1 MAITFNQKYPAAL
14 TNAAWQKKKSFK
26 DKTKSKT
33 KTGLGTTLTKA
44 EANWGKVKF
53 DKLIAAKQNL
63 QGKNVAAL
71 KIAAKA
77 AQDYLDGPV
86 VQQAIAALDAAA
98 SKARTTAANTA
109 LSTAAVNAATALT
122 GALTAQ
128 AKLLRDIKLADFQ
141 PATSVNLEL
150 GQWEKSHTGYLRSM
164 DGIVD
169 ELRSGKTKENWEG
182 QPISEVVNNAV
193 KVTGSLSTA
202 TGDRHWHDTNNLWR
216 EIFAAYNTANNQ
228 IKVLPDSR
236 VEDEI
241 EKFIDLT
248 QHKLGN
254 LFM

>member
-33 KTGLGTTLTKA
+33 KTGLGTLLTKA
-44 EANWGKVKF
+44 EANWGKIKF
-53 DKLIAAKQNL
+53 DKLIAAKQSL

-109 LSTAAVNAATALT
+109 LSTTAATAATALT

-141 PATSVNLEL
+141 PATSVHLEI
-150 GQWEKSHTGYLRSM
+150 GEREKNHTAYLRSM

-182 QPISEVVNNAV
+182 QPINEVVNNAV
-193 KVTGSLSTA
+193 KVTGLLFEATA
-202 TGDRHWHDTNNLWR
+202 DPHWHDTNNLWR
-216 EIFAAYNTANNQ
+216 EIFDAYTTANNQ
-228 IKVLPDSR
+228 IKVLPGSR

-241 EKFIDLT
+241 EKFTDLAE
-248 QHKLGN
+248 QKLGHVWR
-254 LFM
+254 